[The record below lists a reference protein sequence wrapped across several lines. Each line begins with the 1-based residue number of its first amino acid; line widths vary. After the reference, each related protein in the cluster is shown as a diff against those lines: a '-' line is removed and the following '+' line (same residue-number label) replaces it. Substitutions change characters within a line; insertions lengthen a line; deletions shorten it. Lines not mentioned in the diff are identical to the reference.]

1 MKLDKNLRGSPFG
14 LIENPNGRNGE
25 EYAIR
30 ELEVS
35 ITSKC
40 HLRCDNC
47 GFYVPRQ
54 PDPAQGGDAVREIVS
69 GLSHLRRLN
78 ITIGSLGILGGD
90 PTYAPKKLEAALEAF
105 SMFDNIGQ
113 IEVVSHGLMPQNI
126 SKSALKRINKLSISA
141 YFDNEDLISLWKI
154 YLDKF
159 APNVKFSVR
168 VDKEWDQWM
177 GRHVADDDKA
187 QNMFDHCWYRKHC
200 ATIERN
206 TLFLCS
212 RIAKLRRDG
221 EGIAL
226 NERTSLDDVRN
237 YLNRKL
243 FTASCKTCTPMM
255 GFPKIKAGQ
264 QPDGRIAKMAPRA
277 VNFLSAEINSH
288 LKRIGLYGVSGTGKT
303 TVIKKV
309 IKLMPNLVWLE
320 GAKLVAD
327 AAGLT
332 LDEFKNLSDEEK
344 YFFREKA
351 IDKAFE
357 IQSKENKHMII
368 DAHFAF
374 AEGGGAFKNVVTEK
388 DVSFYTDC
396 VYLKLPPETVLA
408 QQRNDKTRQRNYS
421 LETISNWIEFEL
433 RGLKRLCADRGL
445 RLHIVD
451 AESSDECADFICNHL
466 GV

>member
-1 MKLDKNLRGSPFG
+1 MNNMVQG
-14 LIENPNGRNGE
+14 LMYDGKAYTIG
-25 EYAIR
+25 
-30 ELEVS
+30 ELEAS

-54 PDPAQGGDAVREIVS
+54 PAPAQSGDVVREIVS

-78 ITIGSLGILGGD
+78 IKIGSLGILGGD
-90 PTYAPKKLEAALEAF
+90 PTYEPEKLEKALAAV

-126 SKSALKRINKLSISA
+126 SKSALKFINKLSISV
-141 YFDNEDLISLWKI
+141 YFDNEELIALWKI

-159 APNVKFSVR
+159 APTVKLSVR

-177 GRHVADDDKA
+177 GRHVADDVKA
-187 QNMFDHCWYRKHC
+187 QKMFNHCWYRKHC

-212 RIAKLRRDG
+212 RIAKLRCDS
-221 EGIAL
+221 EGITL
-226 NERTSLDDVRN
+226 NERTSFDDIKN

-243 FTASCKTCTPMM
+243 FTTSCKTCTPMM

-277 VNFLSAEINSH
+277 VNFLRTEVNPP

-303 TVIKKV
+303 TVIKKI

-327 AAGLT
+327 AADLT
-332 LDEFKNLSDEEK
+332 LVEFKNLSDKEK
-344 YFFREKA
+344 YFFRERA

-357 IQSKENKHMII
+357 IQSKEKKHMII

-374 AEGGGAFKNVVTEK
+374 AKGDGTFENVVTEK
-388 DVSFYTDC
+388 DISFYTDC
-396 VYLKLPPETVLA
+396 VYLKLPPKTVLA

-433 RGLKRLCADRGL
+433 RGLKHLCADRGL

-451 AESSDECADFICNHL
+451 AENSDECVDFICNHL